1 MGVNLATAD
10 DDLSLLKRSQDGDA
24 SAFDELVTRHR
35 EKIYMLAWQ
44 IVRNEEDALDLTQE
58 TFLRAWRSLPRLQ
71 LREAVSLSAWLR
83 RIVTNAS
90 IDLFR
95 RRRSRPQAELEDAPL
110 KIDPASRTT
119 PSAGEIPGKNAD
131 RELIRARVSE
141 ALEKLSPEHRMVIVL
156 KEIED
161 LSYAEIA
168 RAVGCSAGTV
178 MSRLF
183 YARKHLQNLLRDLH
197 EEL

>member
-1 MGVNLATAD
+1 MNLATAD
-10 DDLSLLKRSQDGDA
+10 DDLSLLKRAQDGDTT
-24 SAFDELVTRHR
+24 AFDELITRHR
-35 EKIYMLAWQ
+35 EKIHMLAWQ

-71 LREAVSLSAWLR
+71 LRETASLTAWLR
-83 RIVTNAS
+83 RIATNAA

-95 RRRSRPQAELEDAPL
+95 RRKSRPQVELEDMAL
-110 KIDPASRTT
+110 KVDPASRTT
-119 PSAGEIPGKNAD
+119 PSGGEVPGKGAD

-168 RAVGCSAGTV
+168 QAVGCSTGTV

-183 YARKHLQNLLRDLH
+183 YARKNLQNLLRDLH